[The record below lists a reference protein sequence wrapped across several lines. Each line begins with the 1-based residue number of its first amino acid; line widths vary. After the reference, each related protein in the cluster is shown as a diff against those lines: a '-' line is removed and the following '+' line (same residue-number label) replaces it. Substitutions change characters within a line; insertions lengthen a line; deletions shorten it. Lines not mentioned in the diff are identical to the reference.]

1 MKTLL
6 FLLALVATANA
17 ESFYDARGN
26 KTGSATTLP
35 PSSAGSTT
43 IFRDARG
50 NKTGS
55 STTTSGGQTI
65 FYDANGNKTG
75 SSSLKPR

>member
-26 KTGSATTLP
+26 KTGSATTLS
-35 PSSAGSTT
+35 PSSAGTT
-43 IFRDARG
+43 TNVYDARG

-55 STTTSGGQTI
+55 ATTIGGTTT
-65 FYDANGNKTG
+65 FYDSRGNKTG